1 MLIGETAR
9 AMIVFK
15 KKIIFSGHWHL
26 GTGYSLK
33 FAVEFKF
40 AHLLLLVVYLQ

>member
-1 MLIGETAR
+1 
-9 AMIVFK
+9 MIVFK
-15 KKIIFSGHWHL
+15 KNNISSGHKYVS
-26 GTGYSLK
+26 TGYLLK